1 MSNFWL
7 FFLYFPFITPYSWPP
22 TAFGCVKRI
31 SALAFPPIPLY
42 LKSPSPTTLN
52 PQLIFPTYQIP
63 ARGSAPLSQG
73 CLVLQVFSALSPR
86 RTQGFTREAYFYPPH
101 PLSSLAPLFSLLPLT
116 RSISHVLHSL
126 PFCFWHACL
135 FAVFEQQT
143 IVTVNTWEKD
153 WRSLQQPFWPSCED
167 GDRDAHGEAV
177 VVFLHSIW
185 HRSQEV
191 RVSYLCICYCRGRP
205 HKLSLSN

>member
-101 PLSSLAPLFSLLPLT
+101 PLSSLTPLFSRSSLSHALSLTSCTLYLSVFDMLASLLCLSNKPSSRWT
-116 RSISHVLHSL
+116 RGRKI
-126 PFCFWHACL
+126 
-135 FAVFEQQT
+135 
-143 IVTVNTWEKD
+143 
-153 WRSLQQPFWPSCED
+153 
-167 GDRDAHGEAV
+167 GEACNN
-177 VVFLHSIW
+177 HSGLP
-185 HRSQEV
+185 V
-191 RVSYLCICYCRGRP
+191 RMGIVMHTERL
-205 HKLSLSN
+205 